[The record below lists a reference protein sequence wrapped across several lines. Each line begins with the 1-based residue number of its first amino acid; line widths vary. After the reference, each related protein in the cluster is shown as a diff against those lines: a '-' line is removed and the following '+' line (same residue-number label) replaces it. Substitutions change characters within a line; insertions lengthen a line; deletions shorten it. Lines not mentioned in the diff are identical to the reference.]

1 MWKTITKTVRILLLN
16 ALAIPSI
23 LLGVICLI
31 TWLTVIVVV
40 TGTWIIAVVA
50 LTGAILIVAS
60 PPGFL
65 LAMVVAYEKGR
76 KERKK
81 RKRKAEKKRRAA
93 RALPISPDYAAADGE
108 HQ

>member
-1 MWKTITKTVRILLLN
+1 MWKTITKTVRNLLLN

-40 TGTWIIAVVA
+40 TGTWIIAIVA
-50 LTGAILIVAS
+50 LTGAILIVAM

-76 KERKK
+76 KERKR

-93 RALPISPDYAAADGE
+93 RALPITPDHTAPEGE

>member
-1 MWKTITKTVRILLLN
+1 MWKTITKTVRLLLLN

-40 TGTWIIAVVA
+40 TGTWIISVVA

-65 LAMVVAYEKGR
+65 LAMVAAYEKGR